1 MRIAILDD
9 DKTQLALV
17 STCLISAGHHCHTFT
32 QGKEL
37 LHHLRR
43 ESFDLLVLDWQVPDL
58 SGLEVLEWVR
68 KNVAVAVP
76 VPVLFMTGRASE
88 SDIVDALAAGA
99 DDYMVK
105 PIRRAE
111 LVARVNAL
119 LRRAY
124 PNLQPAEVLRFKQ
137 HTFDPHTCEAT
148 LDGHPVEMTRKE
160 FDLAVLLF
168 HNIGRALS
176 RSHIMEAVWGR
187 DPNVP
192 SRSMDTHISRVR
204 SKLDL
209 RPNRGYRLSPVYSY
223 GYRLEQFDPMG
234 EPDNKTVIS
243 QIESN
248 AAADA

>member
-32 QGKEL
+32 QGKDL

-58 SGLEVLEWVR
+58 SGLEVLQWVR
-68 KNVAVAVP
+68 KNVAAP

-88 SDIVDALAAGA
+88 ADIVDALAAGA

-148 LDGHPVEMTRKE
+148 LDGRPVEMTRKE

-209 RPNRGYRLSPVYSY
+209 RPTRGYRLSPVYSY
-223 GYRLEQFDPMG
+223 GYRLEQFDPAS
-234 EPDNKTVIS
+234 EPQTT
-243 QIESN
+243 ESN
-248 AAADA
+248 AGLSIASNATASA

>member
-9 DKTQLALV
+9 DNGQLALV
-17 STCLISAGHHCHTFT
+17 STCLTSAGHHCHTFNK
-32 QGKEL
+32 GKDL

-58 SGLEVLEWVR
+58 TGLQVLEWVR
-68 KNVAVAVP
+68 QNISAP
-76 VPVLFMTGRASE
+76 VPVLFMTSRASE
-88 SDIVDALAAGA
+88 ADIVAALAAGA

-111 LVARVNAL
+111 LVARANAL

-124 PNLQPAEVLRFKQ
+124 PHQQQAEILRFKY

-148 LDGHPVEMTRKE
+148 LEGQAIEMTRKE

-168 HNIGRALS
+168 RNIGRPLS

-187 DPNVP
+187 DPDVP

-204 SKLDL
+204 NKLDL
-209 RPNRGYRLSPVYSY
+209 RPERGYRLSPVYSY
-223 GYRLEQFDPMG
+223 GYRLEEFNP
-234 EPDNKTVIS
+234 
-243 QIESN
+243 IESGQSAS
-248 AAADA
+248 AA

>member
-9 DKTQLALV
+9 DNGQLTLV
-17 STCLISAGHHCHTFT
+17 STCLTSAGHHCHAFIK
-32 QGKEL
+32 GKDL
-37 LHHLRR
+37 LLHLRR

-68 KNVAVAVP
+68 KNISMP
-76 VPVLFMTGRASE
+76 VPVLFMTSRASE
-88 SDIVDALAAGA
+88 ADIVAALAAGA

-111 LVARVNAL
+111 LVARANAL

-124 PNLQPAEVLRFKQ
+124 PNQQQAEILRLKH

-148 LDGHPVEMTRKE
+148 LEGQPVEMTRKE

-168 HNIGRALS
+168 RNIGRPLS

-187 DPNVP
+187 DPDIP

-204 SKLDL
+204 NKLDL
-209 RPNRGYRLSPVYSY
+209 RPERGYRLSPVYSY
-223 GYRLEQFDPMG
+223 GYRLEQF
-234 EPDNKTVIS
+234 EPSEAGIAT
-243 QIESN
+243 QTP
-248 AAADA
+248 